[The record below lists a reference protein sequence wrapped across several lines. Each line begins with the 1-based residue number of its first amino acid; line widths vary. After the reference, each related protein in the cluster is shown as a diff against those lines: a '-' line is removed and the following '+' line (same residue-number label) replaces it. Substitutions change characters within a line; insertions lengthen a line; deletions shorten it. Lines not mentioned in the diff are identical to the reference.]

1 MQNIHKED
9 GHRGITSL
17 RHYLYDNN
25 IFIEGINFLTEYIV
39 KNCESC
45 AEKNKTKY
53 KREPAKQIITFYPKQ
68 RYIMDLTEL
77 PKELK
82 TNNNYIYLLDIIDHF
97 SKYGISIPL
106 ENKEANT
113 IFKNLKIAL
122 ECNGFPEELGSDNGK
137 EFKNKIIET
146 YLKEK
151 ILDLFMGSRI
161 TLILIVLSKDS
172 IEQ

>member
-17 RHYLYDNN
+17 RQYLYNNN

-45 AEKNKTKY
+45 VEKNKTKY

-97 SKYGISIPL
+97 FKYGISIPL
-106 ENKEANT
+106 ENKEVNT
-113 IFKNLKIAL
+113 IFQNLKIAL
-122 ECNGFPEELGSDNGK
+122 ECNGFPEELGNDNGK
-137 EFKNKIIET
+137 EFKNKIP
-146 YLKEK
+146 
-151 ILDLFMGSRI
+151 
-161 TLILIVLSKDS
+161 
-172 IEQ
+172 